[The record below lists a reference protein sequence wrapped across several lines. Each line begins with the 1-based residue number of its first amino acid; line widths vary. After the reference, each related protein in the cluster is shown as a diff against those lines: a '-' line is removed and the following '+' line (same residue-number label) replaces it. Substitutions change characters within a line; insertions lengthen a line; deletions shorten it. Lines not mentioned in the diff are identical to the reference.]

1 MKNKNQKLKATIKLK
16 QKQRFVEDIVKDEE
30 IDMEEL
36 LNAKFKHPVRHWFK
50 TKYTTIKA
58 LVSLRVSDLMFDVK
72 NLLGLNK

>member
-1 MKNKNQKLKATIKLK
+1 MKSKNHKLKAKIKLK

-30 IDMEEL
+30 IDMKEL
-36 LNAKFKHPVRHWFK
+36 LNAKFKHPIRHWVK
-50 TKYTTIKA
+50 TKYTTIKS